1 MNSLKYLFTLLFL
14 FLSMY
19 GFSSD
24 SLKITDIEKNDYDVV
39 VIGKQVWMQENLRTS
54 TYRNGDSI
62 LHAPNNADWGGLQK
76 GAWCMVENSNSQ
88 CEIYGKL
95 YNHYAV
101 SDPRGICPKGW
112 KVPSLEDFNVLAQFL
127 GGEAV
132 AGGKLKDV
140 GTTCWQTPNLGA
152 TNESGFSGLP
162 GGQRSAVGKFGNIGN
177 IGTWWTNTK
186 NQNNTAWSISLF
198 AYTGGNA
205 LYIYYN
211 EFRNGLSV
219 RCIKD

>member
-1 MNSLKYLFTLLFL
+1 MNSSKYLFTLLFL

-19 GFSSD
+19 GFSND
-24 SLKITDIEKNDYDVV
+24 SLRITDIENNDYEVV
-39 VIGKQVWMQENLRTS
+39 VIGKQVWMKENLRTS
-54 TYRNGDSI
+54 TYRNGDTI
-62 LHAPNNADWGGLQK
+62 LHAPKNTDWSGLQN

-95 YNHYAV
+95 YNYYAV
-101 SDPRGICPKGW
+101 LDQRGLCPLGW
-112 KVPSLEDFNVLAQFL
+112 KVPSIEDFNVLAQFL

-162 GGQRSAVGKFGNIGN
+162 GGQRSTTGKFGNIGN
-177 IGTWWTNTK
+177 IGTWWTSSK

-205 LYIYYN
+205 VYKYYN
-211 EFRNGLSV
+211 EFNNGLSV